1 MFEQWEFE
9 KRWWKRRSWV
19 HSLHMR
25 GLLGHSAGVAR
36 LIIAAQSGIEYIYDQ
51 PLAPPLSPL
60 GVRAAGIFRGVPS
73 ARCQYLFGTFIGFA
87 NERQFP
93 HRCVE
98 PVGARSVCG
107 RPHKTYLFIRSS
119 SPPRRVVSIPG
130 SCWQNVNSL
139 DYSGVVEEP
148 IEARRMTLSS
158 DTTSVRV
165 SYVMLSS
172 QASCAR
178 ICVRDNACISGWRI
192 LGGEMLLMHYITLL
206 HSSHIIKTAASVQAG
221 LPFSFYWG
229 PSKPSIVGCMCTHTW
244 Y

>member
-9 KRWWKRRSWV
+9 ERWWKRRSWV

-36 LIIAAQSGIEYIYDQ
+36 LIIAAQSGIEYIYFSPSSLSTRCPRRRYISRCTSSALPVFVWNFYWICKWAAVSTSLRRAGRGPICVRASSQ
-51 PLAPPLSPL
+51 NLSFHPFKPPLL
-60 GVRAAGIFRGVPS
+60 
-73 ARCQYLFGTFIGFA
+73 Q
-87 NERQFP
+87 P
-93 HRCVE
+93 H
-98 PVGARSVCG
+98 
-107 RPHKTYLFIRSS
+107 
-119 SPPRRVVSIPG
+119 RRVVSIAG
-130 SCWQNVNSL
+130 SRWQNVNSL

-192 LGGEMLLMHYITLL
+192 FGREMLLMHYITLL
-206 HSSHIIKTAASVQAG
+206 HSSHIIKTAASVQVG
-221 LPFSFYWG
+221 LPSEKFSF
-229 PSKPSIVGCMCTHTW
+229 
-244 Y
+244 